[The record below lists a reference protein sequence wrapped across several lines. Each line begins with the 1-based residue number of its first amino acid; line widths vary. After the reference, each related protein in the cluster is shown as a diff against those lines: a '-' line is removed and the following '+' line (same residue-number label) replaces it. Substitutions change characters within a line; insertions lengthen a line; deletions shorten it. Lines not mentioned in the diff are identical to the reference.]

1 MILAGHITAVTITT
15 TDVIHDLYA
24 IDSTFSLIKVRKMRW
39 AEVLENRSLRDL
51 PFKIETNRFG
61 QIVMSP
67 ANRSHSRYQGIIV
80 GLLYSMKKSGEV
92 YPECPIET
100 PEGVKVPDVAWASD
114 ELLSTV
120 RREEL
125 TFSVPPELCV
135 EVLSPSNS
143 VLEID
148 EKKSLYFQQGA
159 EEVWICDET
168 GKLGFFTDA
177 GKIEHSVLFPE
188 FPKQI

>member
-1 MILAGHITAVTITT
+1 MILAGHIPTVTMKS
-15 TDVIHDLYA
+15 V
-24 IDSTFSLIKVRKMRW
+24 DSTHSLIKVRKMRW
-39 AEVLENRSLRDL
+39 AEVLETKSLRDL

-67 ANRSHSRYQGIIV
+67 ASRNHSRYQGIIV
-80 GLLYSMKKSGEV
+80 GLLYSMKTSGEV

-114 ELLSTV
+114 TCLATV
-120 RREEL
+120 NPKDL
-125 TFSVPPELCV
+125 TFSVAPELCV
-135 EVLSPSNS
+135 EVLSPSNNI
-143 VLEID
+143 LEID

-159 EEVWICDET
+159 DEVWICDVS
-168 GKLGFFTDA
+168 GKVGFFTAD
-177 GKIEHSVLFPE
+177 GEVEHSLLFPE